1 MEMFKFSEFDLEWT
15 TTKST
20 IKFYTSLD
28 SSLDRIFRLIALH
41 RHLGNTALDSFVLID
56 SIDYHNDF
64 SKLLFTIY
72 ALISCVNTIHKTC
85 HRVVKISNS
94 SGNRKC
100 E

>member
-28 SSLDRIFRLIALH
+28 SSLDRILRLIALH

-85 HRVVKISNS
+85 HRVVKICNS

-100 E
+100 G

>member
-28 SSLDRIFRLIALH
+28 SSLDRILRLNALH

-56 SIDYHNDF
+56 YIDYHNDF

-72 ALISCVNTIHKTC
+72 ALISCVNKIHRTC
-85 HRVVKISNS
+85 HRVVKICNS

-100 E
+100 G